1 MNSCP
6 QNYGTKDNGEIPEEM
21 DDEWDE
27 LDDELTKKKKMRL
40 VSKYSEK
47 RYIP

>member
-6 QNYGTKDNGEIPEEM
+6 KNCNTKDSGKIPEEI
-21 DDEWDE
+21 DDWDE
-27 LDDELTKKKKMRL
+27 LEDELTKKKKIRL
-40 VSKYSEK
+40 ISKYSEK

>member
-1 MNSCP
+1 MNSYP
-6 QNYGTKDNGEIPEEM
+6 SNYSTKDDGEIPEEL
-21 DDEWDE
+21 DEWDE
-27 LDDELTKKKKMRL
+27 LEDELTRKRKIRL

>member
-1 MNSCP
+1 MNSYP
-6 QNYGTKDNGEIPEEM
+6 SNYSTKDDGEIPEEL
-21 DDEWDE
+21 DEWDE
-27 LDDELTKKKKMRL
+27 LEDELTRKKKIRL

>member
-1 MNSCP
+1 MNSYP
-6 QNYGTKDNGEIPEEM
+6 SNYSTKDDGEIPEEL
-21 DDEWDE
+21 DEWDE
-27 LDDELTKKKKMRL
+27 LEDELTRKKKMRL

>member
-1 MNSCP
+1 MNSYPSNC
-6 QNYGTKDNGEIPEEM
+6 NTKDDGEISEEL
-21 DDEWDE
+21 DEWDE
-27 LDDELTKKKKMRL
+27 LEDELTKKKKIRL

>member
-6 QNYGTKDNGEIPEEM
+6 KNCGIKDDGEIPEEL
-21 DDEWDE
+21 DDWDE
-27 LDDELTKKKKMRL
+27 LEDELTRKRKIRL